1 MPINVE
7 TDVITCMRDI
17 GNDHFF
23 FPTVSQTKNERSAC
37 RAKIQIVRI
46 FQGNWGEIKF
56 APGLPDLDRPAGLH
70 DFQLFL
76 R

>member
-1 MPINVE
+1 DFHQKGCVSQNKNNLSLLKKMPINVE

-46 FQGNWGEIKF
+46 FQGN
-56 APGLPDLDRPAGLH
+56 
-70 DFQLFL
+70 
-76 R
+76 